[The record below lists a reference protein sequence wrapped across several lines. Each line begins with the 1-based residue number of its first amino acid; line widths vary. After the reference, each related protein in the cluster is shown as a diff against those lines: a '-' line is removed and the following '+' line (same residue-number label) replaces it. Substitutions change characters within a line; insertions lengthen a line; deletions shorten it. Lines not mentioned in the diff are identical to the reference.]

1 MLRDAMWFFSGDE
14 GWSSDRSGW
23 VGLVL
28 IRFLRLPFAAY
39 LTFRYL
45 RVIERGKL
53 SILYFFCPSCLKGPT
68 DFCSPFRKRVD
79 VCGACTVVCWSW
91 RGVEAF
97 LV

>member
-1 MLRDAMWFFSGDE
+1 MEFGSKR
-14 GWSSDRSGW
+14 
-23 VGLVL
+23 VGG
-28 IRFLRLPFAAY
+28 IGTNPIFTP
-39 LTFRYL
+39 TFRYL

-53 SILYFFCPSCLKGPT
+53 SILYFFCPSCPKGPT